1 MIIILINFLLPQP
14 TTTVKR
20 YLYKFRLE
28 VNCISGGDI
37 ISSIVRL
44 DPLVRPVV
52 IPQSM
57 LNAAIIPLSISSLFH
72 QQQQQQLRSLI

>member
-14 TTTVKR
+14 TTVKR

-28 VNCISGGDI
+28 VNCISDGDI

-57 LNAAIIPLSISSLFH
+57 LNAAIIPLSIFSLFHH
-72 QQQQQQLRSLI
+72 QQQQFRSLI